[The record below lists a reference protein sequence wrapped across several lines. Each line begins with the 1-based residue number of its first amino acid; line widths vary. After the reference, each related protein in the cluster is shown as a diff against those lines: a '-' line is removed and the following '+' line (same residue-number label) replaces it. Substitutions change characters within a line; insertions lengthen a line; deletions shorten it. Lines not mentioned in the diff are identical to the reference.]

1 VYVVLHCDWE
11 ARADRAFKRRSSP
24 TPENGGYVKY
34 PYGAPQRGIARK
46 SETATR
52 AATPSRSEL
61 TA

>member
-1 VYVVLHCDWE
+1 VG
-11 ARADRAFKRRSSP
+11 ANRAFKLRFRW
-24 TPENGGYVKY
+24 TPEYGGYVKY